1 MIELMKELDWNR
13 IAIIYEDNLYCKSCI
28 ESLIEQ
34 AKQSLI
40 CVSKQ
45 FAISISSTGDVSIG
59 QINSF
64 LDEIMLYSPV
74 IGGVVLFASKD
85 VTNKVLLAV
94 DSKGIDN
101 VPAFIISESAGI
113 RDDIFMSS
121 TGTVMPKTK
130 GSMIVTPP
138 YTEITSFSEYWS
150 SLMMNITLLKEKIVF
165 NPWLLDVFVSIANC
179 DPLSVPTCQ
188 GLTQNQVESN
198 FPMQPVYLKYSILA
212 AHTLT
217 KASLQLYKKLC
228 SGNSTD
234 CLAGFKKIFKP
245 NMMIEEM
252 DGLTVDFRTDFPTV
266 DVEPL
271 KSSNYQMIFGN
282 SSEPVSISYHEIYQ
296 VYNYRGVSNDFK
308 LMKVR
313 HNCIYTVV
321 MHILFRYVSSVLTL
335 SMLYK

>member
-1 MIELMKELDWNR
+1 MIELMKDSDWNR
-13 IAIIYEDNLYCKSCI
+13 IAIIYEDNLYCKSYI
-28 ESLIEQ
+28 ESLIKQ

-45 FAISISSTGDVSIG
+45 FAITISSTGDVSIG

-85 VTNKVLLAV
+85 VANKVLLAV

-101 VPAFIISESAGI
+101 VPLFIISESAGI
-113 RDDIFMSS
+113 RDDIFLSA

-138 YTEITSFSEYWS
+138 YTEITSFTEYWS
-150 SLMMNITLLKEKIVF
+150 SLMMNITLLKEKVAL
-165 NPWLLDVFVSIANC
+165 NPWILDVFISIANC
-179 DPLSVPTCQ
+179 DPLSAPACK

-198 FPMQPVYLKYSILA
+198 FPMQPVYLKYGILA
-212 AHTLT
+212 THTMA
-217 KASLQLYKKLC
+217 KASLQLYNKLC
-228 SGNSTD
+228 SSNSTN
-234 CLAGFKKIFKP
+234 CLADFKKLFKP

-266 DVEPL
+266 AIEAL
-271 KSSNYQMIFGN
+271 KSSNYQMMFGKGP
-282 SSEPVSISYHEIYQ
+282 EPLSVSYHEIYQ
-296 VYNYRGVSNDFK
+296 VYNFRGVSNDFK
-308 LMKVR
+308 LMKV
-313 HNCIYTVV
+313 
-321 MHILFRYVSSVLTL
+321 
-335 SMLYK
+335 